1 MNKIIFESNCN
12 NIDILQFCKTQK
24 TFLKTYVQLDQEDKN
39 MMELFST
46 ISAALLFYQKI
57 YYYLYLKQAHRAD
70 NCKQAMV
77 EGISLQLVVEH
88 DIRLSHADL
97 TSKTT
102 NLIQFPY
109 SIVVYMKQFS
119 AFLNLLTVIA
129 QNTSLHWFS

>member
-46 ISAALLFYQKI
+46 FSAALLFYQKI

-77 EGISLQLVVEH
+77 EGISL
-88 DIRLSHADL
+88 
-97 TSKTT
+97 
-102 NLIQFPY
+102 
-109 SIVVYMKQFS
+109 
-119 AFLNLLTVIA
+119 
-129 QNTSLHWFS
+129 